1 MILGVGVDVCDVAR
15 IRRALE
21 AETGARFRERVF
33 TDGEQAYCE
42 ARRRGRFAS
51 YAARFAAKEAAM
63 KALGTGWAQGVG
75 WQDFEVVRAAGE
87 APRLV
92 LHRQAAALARRRGM
106 TRWLLALA
114 HTDANAVASVVVEDG
129 RAVSEATGKA
139 SRRRRGAAAR
149 SAPRPPRARR
159 RSR

>member
-21 AETGARFRERVF
+21 AKTGARFRERVF
-33 TDGEQAYCE
+33 TPGEQVYCE

-63 KALGTGWAQGVG
+63 KALGTGWARGVG

-92 LHRQAAALARRRGM
+92 LHGPAAALARRRGM

-114 HTDANAVASVVVEDG
+114 HTDASAVASVVVEGG
-129 RAVSEATGKA
+129 RAVRGAGATA
-139 SRRRRGAAAR
+139 SPRRRGAVAR
-149 SAPRPPRARR
+149 SAPRRPRGRR
-159 RSR
+159 RGR